1 MYLEHGRVVWG
12 HWTPSKPVLLLKC
25 EQGSS
30 KAMGSRALLFEMQL
44 VFLTLLL
51 PLSVKPVQM
60 MVKKRTGTEWRE
72 RTSILQFLFL
82 IVPLLMFSPS
92 ERFHLY
98 TENNIIAACFLS
110 YWASLLAWGQYLSI
124 WLDCW
129 QLFEL
134 WWFRFITAIHI

>member
-1 MYLEHGRVVWG
+1 
-12 HWTPSKPVLLLKC
+12 
-25 EQGSS
+25 
-30 KAMGSRALLFEMQL
+30 MGSRALLFEMQL

-72 RTSILQFLFL
+72 RISILQFLFL

-110 YWASLLAWGQYLSI
+110 Y
-124 WLDCW
+124 
-129 QLFEL
+129 
-134 WWFRFITAIHI
+134 